1 MVHDP
6 LSQAAQWDERLERL
20 PVLAEGLRA
29 NTVISAVYVGY
40 PNGEFLLIRPLNR
53 PELHKDFGAPPNA
66 GYLLQLI
73 RRPAPDAIQGEWW
86 FLRPDLQVLQ
96 RDVRPEYRYDPR
108 TRPWFHSGTEPT
120 LSRPYRFFTTAEAG
134 MTLSQ
139 RNPDS
144 QAVVGMKLPLSQVAG
159 QALTL
164 LVVVP
169 ATELLGNARN
179 ELSRQLLWL
188 VGLLPVALLLGLAL
202 ARRVVAPLRALAG
215 QVQRLAPGCTT
226 AARSPAR
233 TTSSTRPPSSK
244 PCTTAFTRYARVS
257 KCCGVMPTSPGST
270 RLAAKPGG
278 ATLMTG
284 SASRAPKKPP
294 WPRCHPAPCPRAK
307 PCWPTVRNT

>member
-1 MVHDP
+1 MDVSTRDLARSMGQMQLTPGTELIVVDP
-6 LSQAAQWDERLERL
+6 AGNVIAHPDFDNSAAPGAKDGVL
-20 PVLAEGLRA
+20 PALPSLDALPIPALRA
-29 NTVISAVYVGY
+29 QY
-40 PNGEFLLIRPLNR
+40 PSW
-53 PELHKDFGAPPNA
+53 NA
-66 GYLLQLI
+66 
-73 RRPAPDAIQGEWW
+73 A
-86 FLRPDLQVLQ
+86 
-96 RDVRPEYRYDPR
+96 
-108 TRPWFHSGTEPT
+108 H
-120 LSRPYRFFTTAEAG
+120 LSRYHADGQDWF
-134 MTLSQ
+134 
-139 RNPDS
+139 
-144 QAVVGMKLPLSQVAG
+144 GMKLPLSQVAG